1 MSLTSALNAARS
13 GLTYSTRWA
22 QTASSNISNANT
34 PGYARRSIELTTTPM
49 GDPIVSGVGRAVD
62 ASLDRMYRLEAART
76 GRQDALAQIL
86 AMHTDVLGDAQSGD
100 SMLSRL
106 TDFRNS
112 LGLLSMSPGD
122 GATQRAAVADAEAL
136 AGALNRAHG
145 GLADA
150 ADAAR
155 AGVGRDIATIN
166 KTLTQVAEL
175 NRRIAREPEGTDMA
189 LAFADQ
195 MTQALDSLAPLID
208 VTIRT
213 DAAGQVEIFAG
224 GGAPLLQGREPAL
237 LSYDRAT
244 GTLTAGTAEIT
255 PGVAGLRGPGEGS
268 LAGYV
273 TFLNTE
279 APRLQAQLDEVARAL
294 IQGAQD
300 IETAT
305 TGGATGLFTD
315 AGAPLGAGFAP
326 GLAGRIAVNDAVRP
340 EAGGAL
346 WRIRDGMA
354 AAAPGPAG
362 DATAINGYIGILDAE
377 TAFDGGAGLGDRAT
391 LAGYM
396 STLIAAQQTTRAEA
410 ETARDTFSAG
420 AETVQARRLGFM
432 GVNVD
437 DELQQLLQIEQAY
450 AANSQVMR
458 TVAEMM
464 DRLLDSF

>member
-1 MSLTSALNAARS
+1 MSLTSALNSARS

-49 GDPIVSGVGRAVD
+49 GEPIVSAVGRAVD

-76 GRQDALAQIL
+76 GRQDALAQTLTIY
-86 AMHTDVLGDAQSGD
+86 TDVLGDTQSTD

-112 LGLLSMSPGD
+112 LGLLSMTPGD
-122 GATQRAAVADAEAL
+122 SATQRAAVTDAEEL
-136 AGALNRAHG
+136 AGALNRAHE

-150 ADAAR
+150 SDAAR
-155 AGVGRDIATIN
+155 AGVARDIASIN
-166 KTLTQVAEL
+166 KTLTKVAEL
-175 NRRIAREPEGTDMA
+175 NRRIAQEPEGTDMR
-189 LAFADQ
+189 LAFEDQ
-195 MTQALDSLAPLID
+195 MTQALDSLAPLLD
-208 VTIRT
+208 FTVQTS
-213 DAAGQVEIFAG
+213 ASGQVEIFAG
-224 GGAPLLQGREPAL
+224 GGAPLLQGKDPAL

-244 GTLTAGTAEIT
+244 GTLLAGTAEIT
-255 PGVAGLRGPGEGS
+255 PGVAGLRGPQEGS
-268 LAGYV
+268 LAGHV

-279 APRLQAQLDEVARAL
+279 APQIQTQLDEVARAL
-294 IQGAQD
+294 IRGSQD
-300 IETAT
+300 LEAAT

-315 AGAPLGAGFAP
+315 AGAPLGATFAP

-340 EAGGAL
+340 EAGGDL

-354 AAAPGPAG
+354 ALAPGAEG
-362 DATAINGYIGILDAE
+362 DATTINDFIGFLDGP
-377 TAFDGGAGLGDRAT
+377 TAFDGAAGLGDRAT
-391 LAGYM
+391 MAGYM

-458 TVAEMM
+458 VVAEMM
-464 DRLLDSF
+464 DTLLDSF